1 LLAWSSGLSGGDRH
15 LLDVAAQWRD
25 HVELAV
31 LAPPES
37 EAIVREFLGDVPL
50 HPLGAVGPRRA
61 AAGPWLA
68 AEYVRRA
75 VAVAV
80 RRAPVPDVV
89 VAASHFLPDA
99 AAVAALVRRGA
110 FGVAYVYHLIAERP
124 SRGMRTLWSKNDERI
139 GLTLL
144 RRAAGIVFASNEPT
158 ASALRERGLEP
169 TPTAIGIDVGS
180 FTRARPGE
188 LPPRG
193 LFLARLARTK
203 GVTDAV
209 EALARVRRRVAEAQL
224 VMVGTGPERGPA
236 TALAERIGVAD
247 AVEWRGFVSEAE
259 KRRILAQSRVL
270 LAPSYE
276 EGWGIAVC
284 EALAG
289 GVPVV
294 AYRHPVL
301 DEVFGD
307 AYLAVSPGDV
317 DGLAELAA
325 RVLTDASYAEER
337 SQAGRVTAERYD
349 VRRVA
354 ELELEAILRGR
365 CAS

>member
-1 LLAWSSGLSGGDRH
+1 M
-15 LLDVAAQWRD
+15 
-25 HVELAV
+25 
-31 LAPPES
+31 LAPPKS

-68 AEYVRRA
+68 AEYMRRA
-75 VAVAV
+75 VAVTV

-99 AAVAALVRRGA
+99 AAVATFVRRGA
-110 FGVAYVYHLIAERP
+110 FGVGYVYHLIAERP
-124 SRGMRTLWSKNDERI
+124 GRNVRTLWSKNDERI
-139 GLTLL
+139 GLALL
-144 RRAAGIVFASNEPT
+144 RRAAGLVFASNEAT
-158 ASALRERGLEP
+158 SSALRARGLDPIP
-169 TPTAIGIDVGS
+169 TTIGVDVSS

-188 LPPRG
+188 LPPQG

-209 EALARVRRRVAEAQL
+209 EALARVRRRVPDARL
-224 VMVGTGPERGPA
+224 VMVGTGPERDPA
-236 TALAERIGVAD
+236 TALAERIGIAD
-247 AVEWRGFVSEAE
+247 ALEWRGFVSEAE

-284 EALAG
+284 EALAS

-301 DEVFGD
+301 DEVFGN
-307 AYLAVSPGDV
+307 AYLAASPGDV
-317 DGLAELAA
+317 DGLAELALP
-325 RVLTDASYAEER
+325 VLTDSRYAEEL
-337 SQAGRVTAERYD
+337 SHAGRMTAERYD
-349 VRRVA
+349 VARVA
-354 ELELEAILRGR
+354 DLELEAILRGR